1 MKSYKSISLF
11 LLWMEYK
18 QVIIVRQD
26 LKLEKG
32 KMAAQAAH
40 AAVEAALRCD
50 KEIVKKWRAK
60 GMKKVVLKAE
70 DEKEILKY
78 NQAAKDSGISSAVIT
93 DAGKTHIAPGTVTCV
108 GIGPD
113 DEKKID
119 GITGSLKM
127 M

>member
-1 MKSYKSISLF
+1 
-11 LLWMEYK
+11 MEYK

-26 LKLEKG
+26 LKLAKG

-60 GMKKVVLKAE
+60 GMKKVVLKAD
-70 DEKEILKY
+70 DEMDLQRY
-78 NQAAKDSGISSAVIT
+78 NQLAKDMGIAAAVIT

-108 GIGPD
+108 GIGPA
-113 DEKKID
+113 DEKKVD
-119 GITGSLKM
+119 EITGDLKM
-127 M
+127 A